1 MKPPVLL
8 LFLVILPFAAMGQPN
23 VAPARVFIS
32 PSGEPFRPNAAAPD
46 GFEAWF
52 ARVDANHD
60 GRIDRAEFHD
70 DAAQFF
76 KQLDTN
82 GDGVID
88 GFEVAA
94 YERTVAP
101 ELDISGQGFA
111 RGGSSKVGVASLLS
125 EPEPVSGADVNLD
138 SHITLAEWLAA
149 ADRRFDMLVT
159 KHLGYLSHDELKAS
173 LPKAGK
179 RSN

>member
-8 LFLVILPFAAMGQPN
+8 FALLILPFAAMGQPGA
-23 VAPARVFIS
+23 APARVFIS
-32 PSGEPFRPNAAAPD
+32 PSGEPFRPTAAAPD

-52 ARVDANHD
+52 ARVNANHD
-60 GRIDRAEFHD
+60 GRIDRAEFRA
-70 DAAQFF
+70 DADQFF

-88 GFEVAA
+88 GFEIAA

-111 RGGSSKVGVASLLS
+111 KGGSSTVGVATLLS
-125 EPEPVSGADVNLD
+125 EPEPVSGADVNLN

-149 ADRRFDMLVT
+149 ADRRFDLLDT
-159 KHLGYLSHDELKAS
+159 KHQGYLGHDALKAL